1 VNDNPQRPS
10 DAHERIE
17 AALADLH
24 LADAINLAEASNT
37 SLVRLV
43 EQLRGSLADMIRFS
57 QGCCPTPKNHN

>member
-1 VNDNPQRPS
+1 MNDDPQRPS
-10 DAHERIE
+10 DADERIE

-24 LADAINLAEASNT
+24 VADTINLAEASNT

-57 QGCCPTPKNHN
+57 QSCCPTRKNHN